1 MYSPVTGKFIVSA
14 NGLFARQFVDQETCD
29 VLNNTR
35 IIVFI
40 KILKIQIEIWFK
52 YKHGYIL
59 LYKDEKQEAT
69 ITLTNTVC
77 R

>member
-1 MYSPVTGKFIVSA
+1 MHSPVTGKFIVSA

-40 KILKIQIEIWFK
+40 KILKYKQK
-52 YKHGYIL
+52 YYSNTNMGTFFYIKIKNMRL
-59 LYKDEKQEAT
+59 QLH
-69 ITLTNTVC
+69 
-77 R
+77 